1 MADKNLVRMLRN
13 AGVEAW
19 NRSRVNHPDYPRCDI
34 YEEAIWGA
42 DLSRSDLSGA
52 DLRSAILLGA
62 DLSGADLR
70 AADLSNAWLHR
81 ADMTG
86 ANLEGAR
93 LDYALL
99 MDANLRD
106 ANLRQA
112 SLRQARIEGDKRFS
126 YPSHIVAGADLT
138 GANLTSA
145 DLTGAQIWDSCLVG
159 ANLSEANITG
169 STIVNAR
176 VHGVSIW
183 DIRGK
188 PSRQSQLIVTTRA
201 GRLEFNDLR
210 AAVFANLLQNGLS
223 LGDVISISGKVSVLI
238 LGRFTDDNNSGN
250 RKLVLE
256 GLRGKLES
264 LGFNPVVFD
273 FERPED
279 RDLTEMIVSLAGMS
293 LFVIA
298 DLTKPRSVPL
308 ELQATIP
315 NLMVPFVPIIKQ
327 GEEPFAMFRDLIGKY
342 DWVLNLLEYDQLE
355 KLLSAF
361 ERAVVIPAKKKCDE
375 LRARKAVLRATRSI
389 DDFL

>member
-1 MADKNLVRMLRN
+1 MADMNLVRMLRN
-13 AGVEAW
+13 DGVQAW
-19 NRSRVNHPDYPRCDI
+19 NRSRVDHPDYPRCDI
-34 YEEAIWGA
+34 YEEAIRGA
-42 DLSRSDLSGA
+42 DLSRADLSGA
-52 DLRSAILLGA
+52 ELRSALLLGA

-70 AADLSNAWLHR
+70 GADLSNAWLHQ

-93 LDYALL
+93 LDNALL
-99 MDANLRD
+99 MDAKLRD
-106 ANLRQA
+106 ANLREA
-112 SLRQARIEGDKRFS
+112 SLREARIEGDKRLS
-126 YPSHIVAGADLT
+126 YPSHIVVGADLT

-145 DLTGAQIWDSCLVG
+145 DLTGAQIWDSSLDGVNLSG
-159 ANLSEANITG
+159 ANIAG

-183 DIRGK
+183 DLRGK
-188 PSRQSQLIVTTRA
+188 PSRQSQLIVTTPA

-223 LGDVISISGKVSVLI
+223 LGDVVSISGKVTVLI
-238 LGRFTDDNNSGN
+238 LGRFTDDNKNDN

-256 GLRGKLES
+256 GLRGKLET

-279 RDLTEMIVSLAGMS
+279 RDLTETIVSLAAMS

-308 ELQATIP
+308 ELQATVP
-315 NLMVPFVPIIKQ
+315 NLMIPFVPIIQ
-327 GEEPFAMFRDLIGKY
+327 RGEQPFAMFKDLLGKY
-342 DWVLNLLEYDQLE
+342 DWVLNLLEYDRLE
-355 KLLSAF
+355 KLLLAF
-361 ERAVVIPAKKKCDE
+361 KDAVVVPALKKRDE
-375 LRARKAVLRATRSI
+375 LRAKKADLPVTRSI